1 MTFPAS
7 FSIDGIPPVHI
18 TRTIYQLYFKVLLQ
32 LADQYDIDL
41 VPSLNSCYRSYAYE
55 IKRGRSGSSLHTF
68 PAGTGGACDLVR
80 STGPIDQDALHML
93 KLHSPFRRI
102 AYYPN
107 NGFVHVDYGMPGMP
121 LHVRQFFTC
130 ASPKSPWKYQGDLA
144 DNRDQWQW
152 VHTKLDANGL

>member
-1 MTFPAS
+1 MFL
-7 FSIDGIPPVHI
+7 IDWCIDSTPPVHI
-18 TRTIYQLYFKVLLQ
+18 QRTIYQLYVRVAGEIMQRHNVNL
-32 LADQYDIDL
+32 I
-41 VPSLNSCYRSYAYE
+41 PSQRSCYRSYGYE

-68 PAGTGGACDLVR
+68 PAGTGGACDFVLK
-80 STGPIDQDALHML
+80 TGPIDDNALHVL

-107 NGFVHVDYGMPGMP
+107 NGFVHVDYGMPGLP

-144 DNRDQWQW
+144 DNRDQWDW
-152 VHTKLDANGL
+152 VHNHMP